1 MKKRKDNKNKGTDKF
16 MRHFCINK
24 IWKITILSNLVMKL
38 TNSFDKR
45 ATPQN
50 ELRVDSKQNDVSL
63 NQTMT
68 DMSKFGNY
76 IKFNDL
82 YLRCQRNDRS
92 FKPVRKKTLKQTI
105 QIQPL

>member
-1 MKKRKDNKNKGTDKF
+1 
-16 MRHFCINK
+16 
-24 IWKITILSNLVMKL
+24 MKL

-76 IKFNDL
+76 MNFNDL
-82 YLRCQRNDRS
+82 YLRCQRNDGS
-92 FKPVRKKTLKQTI
+92 IKPVRKKTLEQAI

>member
-1 MKKRKDNKNKGTDKF
+1 
-16 MRHFCINK
+16 
-24 IWKITILSNLVMKL
+24 MKL

>member
-1 MKKRKDNKNKGTDKF
+1 
-16 MRHFCINK
+16 
-24 IWKITILSNLVMKL
+24 MKL

-50 ELRVDSKQNDVSL
+50 ELRADSKQNDVSL

-68 DMSKFGNY
+68 DMSKLK
-76 IKFNDL
+76 IMKFIYL
-82 YLRCQRNDRS
+82 YLRCKRNDRS
-92 FKPVRKKTLKQTI
+92 FKPVRKKTLKQAI